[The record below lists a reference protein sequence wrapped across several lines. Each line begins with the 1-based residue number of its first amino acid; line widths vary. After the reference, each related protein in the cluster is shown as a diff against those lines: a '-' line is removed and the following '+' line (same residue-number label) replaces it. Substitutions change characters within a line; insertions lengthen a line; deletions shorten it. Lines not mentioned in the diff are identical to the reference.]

1 MDNNATILTPDDHK
15 KLLEELEWRE
25 GDKDREIVEQIR
37 EARGFGDLSENA
49 EFEAAKE
56 EQAQNA
62 ARIAEIRMILNNAV
76 ITEDTGKRK
85 SIVSIGS
92 TVEVED
98 AKGKKQTFTIVGTTG
113 TNSLDGRTSNESP
126 SGEALIGAK
135 KGDTVEFALP
145 NGKTR
150 KVKILSVKV
159 AKK

>member
-113 TNSLDGRTSNESP
+113 TNSLDGRISNESP
-126 SGEALIGAK
+126 IGEALIGAK
-135 KGDTVEFALP
+135 KGDTVEFVTP
-145 NGKTR
+145 SGKKR
-150 KVKILSVKV
+150 SLKVVKISR
-159 AKK
+159 